1 MKKCAGVPVF
11 RVCPKAKDYRGVG
24 ATGYCVECNQR
35 TNTFC
40 IIYKKWLCNIQLAV
54 NQSMQQKEGS
64 KLNKQDPKY
73 VLITFDD
80 GKVTDNKSAQYTHV
94 GTSPIKLALKQTG
107 LRYGHS
113 KVMKMVKF
121 PEYNPIF

>member
-11 RVCPKAKDYRGVG
+11 RVCQKAKDYRGVG
-24 ATGYCVECNQR
+24 ATGYCVEGNQR

-40 IIYKKWLCNIQLAV
+40 IIYKKWLCNIQLVV

-80 GKVTDNKSAQYTHV
+80 GKVTGKRQQICAIYSCWHKSHQACLETDGAAVGAQQ
-94 GTSPIKLALKQTG
+94 GDEDGEIP
-107 LRYGHS
+107 
-113 KVMKMVKF
+113 
-121 PEYNPIF
+121 